1 MDIQTEVETLNAIY
15 GDKVNYENNILSCTI
30 EEIVD
35 ENLQIVKG
43 EITIKFTIPEDYPET
58 HPTFVLESKEDF
70 IVQKFERIEK
80 NIKQIIEEE
89 FTCLFELVD
98 RVKDMVI
105 EILKEQVIFLNEEII
120 RKEKEEE
127 KAREKEFIGST
138 KKTFEEW
145 WKDKEKERKIT
156 LEKIKREKEA
166 EINRKKGRMT
176 GKEFFM
182 NNPRMVEQLKEENIR
197 KEEEEEEKVEE
208 TLKEQGVDLEMFTEE
223 LDI

>member
-1 MDIQTEVETLNAIY
+1 MDIQTEVETLSAIY
-15 GDKVNYENNILSCTI
+15 GDKVSYENNVLSCTI
-30 EEIVD
+30 EETVD

-43 EITIKFTIPEDYPET
+43 SITIKFTIPEDYPET
-58 HPTFVLESKEDF
+58 HPTFVLETEEDF
-70 IVQKFERIEK
+70 INQKIERIEK
-80 NIKQIIEEE
+80 NIEEIIEEE

-98 RVKDMVI
+98 QVKDMVI
-105 EILKEQVIFLNEEII
+105 EILKEQVIFLNEEIV

-127 KAREKEFIGST
+127 RAREREFIGTT

-156 LEKIKREKEA
+156 IEKIKKEKEA
-166 EINRKKGRMT
+166 EMNRKKGRMT

-182 NNPRMVEQLKEENIR
+182 NNPRMAEQLKEENN
-197 KEEEEEEKVEE
+197 EEEEKVEE